1 MRTVVFL
8 VLQIIALCGG
18 SLLLWKLTQAKAS
31 SRIFWGVAWGIAAC
45 LGAAIFMFV
54 QPVVVFEDFVPVYW
68 GAGKAVLSGA
78 GALLPLL
85 QLGVD
90 GGFVNL
96 PIVAYLFTPFALLPP
111 YVAGWLFAALGV
123 VAVIVAWRLAADL
136 FGFDRLERGISLLVV
151 AGFGP
156 LLYSLREGNSS
167 HFMLLT
173 LVLAIA
179 ALRKNRDVQAGLLLG
194 FSSIIKPPL
203 LLICVYAAIRLRW
216 GVVFGAGL
224 VIGVAAMLSLTVFG
238 WDANM
243 VWYQTNIGTF
253 AREPI
258 AASNSHSIASVLA
271 RLYHGAA
278 SISVWEPVHV
288 PDSIR
293 LTGLAG
299 VALLGLV
306 CLWAAAPWQRWV
318 VGNQEFEADVM
329 LIVALVL
336 FVSTLTWTHYYC
348 WLLLPAAWAW
358 AQIQSAGGSN
368 KPAMVLAGS
377 MLLCSLAYLRWDPPE
392 LLLPLLHELFS
403 YLLVGGLLLFG
414 LLVWARRRLRMQM
427 GAA

>member
-8 VLQIIALCGG
+8 VLQILALCGG
-18 SLLLWKLTQAKAS
+18 SFLLWRLTRAGAS
-31 SRIFWGVAWGIAAC
+31 SRIFWSVAGIISAC

-68 GAGKAVLSGA
+68 EAGKAVLSSPS
-78 GALLPLL
+78 ALLPLL
-85 QLGVD
+85 QLGID

-111 YVAGWLFAALGV
+111 YLAGWLFAALGV
-123 VAVIVAWRLAADL
+123 VAVILAWRLASDL
-136 FGFDRLERGISLLVV
+136 FGFDRLERGISLFLV

-156 LLYSLREGNSS
+156 LWYSLREGNSS

-179 ALRKNRDVQAGLLLG
+179 ALRKNRDVQAGMLLG

-216 GVVFGAGL
+216 GVVLGAGL
-224 VIGVAAMLSLTVFG
+224 VIGVAAVLSLVVFG
-238 WDANM
+238 LDANM

-271 RLYHGAA
+271 RLYHGAE
-278 SISVWEPVHV
+278 SISLWEPVHV
-288 PDSIR
+288 PEGVR
-293 LTGLAG
+293 LAGLAA
-299 VALLGLV
+299 VAALGLI
-306 CLWAAAPWQRWV
+306 CLWAAAPWQRWI
-318 VGNQEFEADVM
+318 VGNAEFEADVM
-329 LIVALVL
+329 LIVVLVL

-348 WLLLPAAWAW
+348 WLLLPAAWVW
-358 AQIQSAGGSN
+358 AQIRSAGWRS
-368 KPAMVLAGS
+368 PAALVLAAS
-377 MLLCSLAYLRWDPPE
+377 LLLCSLAYLRWDPPE

-403 YLLVGGLLLFG
+403 YLLVGGLMLFG
-414 LLVWARRRLRMQM
+414 LLAWARRRVGMAM